1 VIGTV
6 VRSRLTG
13 IYGIVIGQVS
23 SDFLYVFWSDSEPNE
38 LTYGR
43 DLEVIYEQGL
53 KEASGS
59 DSSGGEAKALRE
71 WWRGISLEGWKE
83 AGDKEPKEGKVEKSL

>member
-43 DLEVIYEQGL
+43 ELEVIYEQGI
-53 KEASGS
+53 KKASGS
-59 DSSGGEAKALRE
+59 DSSGGEEETLRE
-71 WWRGISLEGWKE
+71 RGRSIDLEGRKE
-83 AGDKEPKEGKVEKSL
+83 TSDKESKEREVQKGM